1 MVDKYSN
8 YDDLND
14 NEEEGDDYRIRWQ
27 KRDSGIAILA
37 IHGGGIERGT
47 TEIAEA
53 VANSQH
59 SFYTFEGLKST
70 GNGILHITSSNFDE
84 PIAEHIIQ
92 DANKV
97 LSIHGH
103 RDKTEEV
110 VYLGGLDESLGQQVK
125 QFLEA
130 AGFTTGIEANL
141 QGKQPNNICNRG
153 KTKQGVQLEVTRKLR
168 DSLLKENKEDFNRF
182 IAALRNAL
190 SQ

>member
-1 MVDKYSN
+1 MVDQYSN
-8 YDDLND
+8 YDELSRH
-14 NEEEGDDYRIRWQ
+14 EQKGIDYRIRCISTS
-27 KRDSGIAILA
+27 DIAIIA
-37 IHGGGIERGT
+37 IHGGGIEPGT

-53 VANSQH
+53 VAGSTY

-70 GNGILHITSSNFDE
+70 GNRVLHIKSTNFDE

-110 VYLGGLDESLGQQVK
+110 VYLGGLDDSLKQQVE

-153 KTKQGVQLEVTRKLR
+153 KTKQGVQLEITRKLR
-168 DSLLKENKEDFNRF
+168 DNLLDNQEDFNRF
-182 IAALRNAL
+182 VSALRNAL